1 MTLVS
6 STGEIRFWEN
16 MSLALANVE
25 RYQTLELELGEGD
38 FAERIWK
45 VDVSFLSPPGLLGL

>member
-1 MTLVS
+1 
-6 STGEIRFWEN
+6 
-16 MSLALANVE
+16 VE

-45 VDVSFLSPPGLLGL
+45 VDVSLLVPAWFAWLIGFRRIHSW